1 MLADHAEADV
11 TLLLEGTYPYVR
23 GGVSS
28 WVHDLIS
35 ALPEL
40 RFALV
45 FLGAQKLPLH
55 DATQFSL
62 PSNVCALDLYFLMDA
77 GILAPKAC
85 PGDATFFRAN
95 TELHD
100 WFRNPRGELDEAL
113 FDAAVLQS
121 GRSSATCTLEF
132 FHSKAAWVEI
142 LRNYSHFCPETSFL
156 SYFWAVRN
164 THGPLI
170 KLVDIAR
177 AISRSKIYHA
187 VSTGYAGL
195 LGAMLHRMHQRP
207 LILTEHGIYTKER
220 KIELLSLF
228 LRETQGFL
236 DAIPG
241 GGLEHRERLW
251 LRLFE
256 GIGRL
261 TYAAADPIVSL
272 YEENRQRQIA
282 DGADPHRTRIIPN
295 GVDVARYAPLRM
307 LRPQAVPRVLGL
319 IGRIVPI
326 KDIKTFIRAIH
337 ALARLMPD
345 VEGWLIGP
353 EEEDPGYAAECR
365 DLVRMLHLQAH
376 IKFLGFQRI
385 DDVFPQLG
393 LTILTSIS
401 EAFPLV
407 IGESY
412 ASGVPVLTTDV
423 GACRDLV
430 EGAGAADRALGCG
443 GCVVPISDPDALACA
458 AYALLNDPARW
469 HAAQRAGIARVE
481 RYYRQSSV
489 TVAYRALYQAAGV
502 G

>member
-1 MLADHAEADV
+1 MLTEHAEADV

-35 ALPEL
+35 GLPEL

-55 DATQFSL
+55 DTTQYAL
-62 PSNVCALDLYFLMDA
+62 PSNVCALTLHFLMDA
-77 GILAPKAC
+77 VALAPKAC
-85 PGDATFFRAN
+85 PGNALFFHAN
-95 TELHD
+95 SALHD
-100 WFRNPRGELDEAL
+100 WFRDPRGALDEAL

-121 GRSSATCTLEF
+121 GRSSAVCALEF
-132 FHSKAAWVEI
+132 FHSEAAWAHI
-142 LRNYSHFCPETSFL
+142 LRNYTRFCPETSFL

-170 KLVDIAR
+170 KLADIAR
-177 AISRSKIYHA
+177 AIPRSKIYHA

-195 LGAMLHRMHQRP
+195 LGAMLHHVHQRP

-220 KIELLSLF
+220 NIELLSLF
-228 LRETQGFL
+228 LQENQGFL
-236 DAIPG
+236 DAVPP
-241 GGLEHRERLW
+241 GGLEHREQLW

-272 YEENRQRQIA
+272 YEQNRQRQIA
-282 DGADPHRTRIIPN
+282 DGAESGRTRIIPN
-295 GVDVARYAPLRM
+295 GVDVERFAPLRM
-307 LRPQAVPRVLGL
+307 RRANAVPHVLGL

-353 EEEDPGYAAECR
+353 EEEDPAYVAECR
-365 DLVRMLHLQAH
+365 DLVSMLHLQAH
-376 IKFLGFQRI
+376 IKFLGYQRI

-393 LTILTSIS
+393 LTVLSSIS

-430 EGAGAADRALGCG
+430 EGFGAADRALGSG
-443 GCVVPISDPDALACA
+443 GCVVPIFDPDALAGA
-458 AYALLNDPARW
+458 AYELLSDPARW
-469 HAAQRAGIARVE
+469 HAAQQAGIARVE
-481 RYYRQSSV
+481 RYYRQSGI
-489 TVAYRALYQAAGV
+489 TAAYRALYQSAGV
-502 G
+502 T

>member
-1 MLADHAEADV
+1 MLTDRAGADV

-28 WVHDLIS
+28 WVHDLITG
-35 ALPEL
+35 LPEL

-55 DATQFSL
+55 DATQYAV
-62 PSNVCALDLYFLMDA
+62 PSNVCALDLHFLMDTVA
-77 GILAPKAC
+77 IGPRAC
-85 PGDATFFRAN
+85 PGHAPFFRAN
-95 TELHD
+95 AALHD
-100 WFRNPRGELDEAL
+100 WFRDPRGVLDDDL
-113 FDAAVLQS
+113 FDAAVLQT
-121 GRSSATCTLEF
+121 GRSSEMCLLEF
-132 FHSKAAWVEI
+132 FHSEAAWAQI
-142 LRNYSHFCPETSFL
+142 LRSYTHFCPETSFL
-156 SYFWAVRN
+156 AYFWAVRN

-177 AISRSKIYHA
+177 TVPRSKIYHA

-195 LGAMLHRMHQRP
+195 LGAMLHRLHQRP

-228 LRETQGFL
+228 LKETQGFL
-236 DAIPG
+236 DVVPD
-241 GGLEHRERLW
+241 GGLEHREQLW

-272 YEENRQRQIA
+272 YEQNRQRQIA
-282 DGADPHRTRIIPN
+282 DGADPVRTRIIPN
-295 GVDVARYAPLRM
+295 GVDVERYAPLRIQ
-307 LRPQAVPRVLGL
+307 RTQAIPHVLGL

-353 EEEDPGYAAECR
+353 EEEDPGYVAECR

-376 IKFLGFQRI
+376 IKFLGYQRI
-385 DDVFPQLG
+385 DDIFPQLG
-393 LTILTSIS
+393 LTVLTSIS

-430 EGAGAADRALGCG
+430 EGVDTADRALGNG
-443 GCVVPISDPDALACA
+443 GCVVPISDPDALARA
-458 AYALLNDPARW
+458 AYGLLSDPTRW
-469 HAAQRAGIARVE
+469 HTAQQAGIARVE

-489 TVAYRALYQAAGV
+489 TFAYRALYQSAGV
-502 G
+502 T